1 MKTID
6 TDKPRKLPRQ
16 ARSQATVAII
26 LEAATRILTDRG
38 IDAFNTNEVARRAGV
53 SVGSIYQY
61 FPNKDSLLLAL
72 RDRHS
77 VEMADAIEGVASASL
92 GGDLQADLQRLVR
105 AAMAAHEA
113 DPGLHKVL
121 DQHVA
126 FAHDDHASG
135 QRIGQMVATLL
146 GQNEGEIM
154 HCDLEL
160 AAWTTMRT
168 VEALVHAAVLDPPAG
183 FEKSQIEQNIVDVLY
198 SFLTASRRHTADCHP
213 GAGRT

>member
-1 MKTID
+1 MKSIT

-16 ARSQATVAII
+16 ARSQATVAVI
-26 LEAATRILTDRG
+26 LEAAARILTDRG

-77 VEMADAIEGVASASL
+77 VEMVEALERVVSEES
-92 GGDLQADLQRLVR
+92 GGNLSADLERLIR
-105 AAMAAHEA
+105 AVMAAHEA

-126 FAHDDHASG
+126 LAHDDHASG
-135 QRIGQMVATLL
+135 QRIREMVDALL
-146 GQNEGEIM
+146 GKHRGEIT
-154 HCDLEL
+154 HSDPEL

-168 VEALVHAAVLDPPAG
+168 LEALVHAAVLDPPGG
-183 FEKSQIEQNIVDVLY
+183 FERVRVERDIADVLFH
-198 SFLTASRRHTADCHP
+198 FLTATQRPT
-213 GAGRT
+213 G